1 MPKKKKISQNTS
13 IETLQ
18 VNAAKLL
25 AMGHYKEAI
34 ESYKRLLKKE
44 SRDEWQTALAKAYL
58 RRAQS
63 LANKGMYKEAAVLWE
78 NRANLCPYKKSLDQY
93 IYWLIRAG
101 RYIRAVRFFTESA
114 EHLPDNAIQQLQA
127 QFGALLLAGCSDVIE
142 AFPQDTPLLKQ
153 YALIRDALQAYFQG
167 DDKIV
172 EASLKKIPF
181 RSPYRDFRPIL
192 KALLLIEV
200 DPNAANQLLEKVP
213 ADSVYAQFAA
223 LVRIVGQDGETL
235 LTALSKLSEQEQLFI
250 AGLKG
255 WDKEQFKV
263 ISMLQT
269 AAKRDGSPKA
279 LLEVVT
285 ASRKILGDNYSCQFC
300 LALLPSYPAGVK
312 FYENK
317 FGSLSA
323 FEKNRITALKYERQE
338 QSEMADRYWRLC
350 VENLKQSTE
359 EGNRLKAAL
368 IMRHLVEIAERS
380 GEIFDDYQV
389 PEDLAESL
397 RLDPDDK
404 ASYLKLIQWYNHEN
418 DKKSYHKW
426 VDTAVKQFPQDSEVL
441 LTGIES
447 ATRKKAF
454 KKAARFAKTLLKVDP
469 INVKARQIARFSH
482 ISHARKLIKLG
493 KYELARKEL
502 EQGAHFEKNQ
512 HSGIVQINQ
521 GLLELQAEG
530 FIQPVTRRRS
540 TRRKSKSSESDLFEL
555 QQAKKYKLKNQ
566 KPIELLQEGFNL
578 AGGTLCGFFRI
589 IVETK
594 SQQLEPANILPLL
607 PKLDK
612 RYLPTQH
619 EVLEL
624 LSLINAYSE
633 ESLTFLTEAV
643 VPLTTLLQK
652 TAEFDFSQEEM
663 LSLCECFKKLEHH
676 ELVRQFAENALKRWP
691 EQPIFVYYQIYSQ
704 SHSRKSFWHISNS
717 DMDRLTQAADKATEQ
732 GDQRTAMMI
741 VKFLNEMRRSSFF
754 NPFHLDEFDDIE
766 SDMEALKNLDLDNI
780 TPADLIKLLNRLE
793 KLGIEIPDL

>member
-1 MPKKKKISQNTS
+1 
-13 IETLQ
+13 
-18 VNAAKLL
+18 
-25 AMGHYKEAI
+25 
-34 ESYKRLLKKE
+34 
-44 SRDEWQTALAKAYL
+44 
-58 RRAQS
+58 
-63 LANKGMYKEAAVLWE
+63 
-78 NRANLCPYKKSLDQY
+78 
-93 IYWLIRAG
+93 
-101 RYIRAVRFFTESA
+101 
-114 EHLPDNAIQQLQA
+114 LPDNARQQLQA
-127 QFGALLLAGCSDVIE
+127 QFAALLLAGCSDVIE
-142 AFPQDTPLLKQ
+142 TFPQDTPLFKQ
-153 YALIRDALQAYFQG
+153 YALIRNALQAYFQG
-167 DDKIV
+167 DSV
-172 EASLKKIPF
+172 ELSLKKIPF

-235 LTALSKLSEQEQLFI
+235 LTTLSKLSAQEQLFI

-255 WDKEQFKV
+255 WDKEQLNV
-263 ISMLQT
+263 ISKLQT

-279 LLEVVT
+279 LLEVVA
-285 ASRKILGDNYSCQFC
+285 ASRNILGDNRQFC

-312 FYENK
+312 FYEKK

-350 VENLKQSTE
+350 VENLKQSSD
-359 EGNRLKAAL
+359 NRLKAAL
-368 IMRHLVEIAERS
+368 ILRHLVELAERS

-418 DKKSYHKW
+418 DIKNYHKW
-426 VDTAVKQFPQDSEVL
+426 VDAAIKQFPQDSEVL

-454 KKAARFAKTLLKVDP
+454 KKAANFAKALLKVDP
-469 INVKARQIARFSH
+469 INIKARQIARFSH
-482 ISHARKLIKLG
+482 ISHARKLIRSG

-502 EQGAHFEKNQ
+502 EQGARFEKNQ
-512 HSGIVQINQ
+512 QSGIVQINQ

-530 FIQPVTRRRS
+530 FIQPLTRKRS
-540 TRRKSKSSESDLFEL
+540 TRRKSKASDLFEL
-555 QQAKKYKLKNQ
+555 QQPKNFKSKHP

-578 AGGTLCGFFRI
+578 AGGSLCGFFRI

-624 LSLINAYSE
+624 LSLINAYSGV
-633 ESLTFLTEAV
+633 TFLTEALT
-643 VPLTTLLQK
+643 PLITLLQK
-652 TAEFDFSQEEM
+652 AAKLDFSQEEI
-663 LSLCECFKKLEHH
+663 LSICECFKKLEHYA
-676 ELVRQFAENALKRWP
+676 LVRQFAENALKRWP
-691 EQPIFVYYQIYSQ
+691 EQPVFVYYQIYSQ
-704 SHSRKSFWHISNS
+704 SHSKKRFWHISNS
-717 DMDRLTQAADKATEQ
+717 DVDRLTHAADKATEQ
-732 GDQRTAMMI
+732 GDQRTAMLI
-741 VKFLNEMRRSSFF
+741 VKFLNEMKPPSFF
-754 NPFHLDEFDDIE
+754 NPFVMDDFEDDFE
-766 SDMEALKNLDLDNI
+766 SDIEALKNMDFEDL
-780 TPADLIKLLNRLE
+780 TPQEMIKLINRLK
-793 KLGIEIPDL
+793 KLGIEIPDF

>member
-1 MPKKKKISQNTS
+1 MPKNKKTSQNTS

-25 AMGHYKEAI
+25 AMGRYKEAI

-44 SRDEWQTALAKAYL
+44 QRDEWQTALAKAYL

-78 NRANLCPYKKSLDQY
+78 NRENLCTDKQSLDQY

-114 EHLPDNAIQQLQA
+114 EYLTDNAIQQLQA
-127 QFGALLLAGCSDVIE
+127 QFGALLLAGCSDVME
-142 AFPQDTPLLKQ
+142 EFPQDTPLLKQ
-153 YALIRDALQAYFQG
+153 YALIRNALQAYFQG
-167 DDKIV
+167 DSV
-172 EASLKKIPF
+172 ELFLKKIPF

-223 LVRIVGQDGETL
+223 LVRIVGQDSETL
-235 LTALSKLSEQEQLFI
+235 LTTLSKLSAQEQLFI

-255 WDKEQFKV
+255 WDKEQLNV
-263 ISMLQT
+263 ISKLQT

-279 LLEVVT
+279 LLEI
-285 ASRKILGDNYSCQFC
+285 ASRNILGDNRQFC
-300 LALLPSYPAGVK
+300 LALLPIYPAGVK
-312 FYENK
+312 FYEKK
-317 FGSLSA
+317 FGLLSA
-323 FEKNRITALKYERQE
+323 FEKNRITALNYERQE

-350 VENLKQSTE
+350 VENLKPSSD
-359 EGNRLKAAL
+359 NRLKAAL
-368 IMRHLVEIAERS
+368 ILRHLVELAERT

-418 DKKSYHKW
+418 DIKNYHKW
-426 VDTAVKQFPQDSEVL
+426 VETAVKQFPQDSEVL
-441 LTGIES
+441 LTAIES
-447 ATRKKAF
+447 STRKKAF
-454 KKAARFAKTLLKVDP
+454 KKAAAFAKALLKVDP
-469 INVKARQIARFSH
+469 INIKARQIARFSH

-502 EQGAHFEKNQ
+502 KQGTRFEKNKN
-512 HSGIVQINQ
+512 SGIVQINQ

-530 FIQPVTRRRS
+530 IIQPVTRKRS
-540 TRRKSKSSESDLFEL
+540 TRRKSKASESDLFEL

-566 KPIELLQEGFNL
+566 KTIELLQEGFNS
-578 AGGTLCGFFRI
+578 GGGALCGFFRI

-594 SQQLEPANILPLL
+594 SQQLDLANILPLL

-612 RYLPTQH
+612 DYLPTQH

-624 LSLINAYSE
+624 LSLINAYSGV
-633 ESLTFLTEAV
+633 TFLTEAV
-643 VPLTTLLQK
+643 APLTTLLQK
-652 TAEFDFSQEEM
+652 AAKLDFSQEEM
-663 LSLCECFKKLEHH
+663 LSICECFKKLEHH
-676 ELVRQFAENALKRWP
+676 GLVRQFAENALKCWP
-691 EQPIFVYYQIYSQ
+691 EQPVFVYYQIYSQ
-704 SHSRKSFWHISNS
+704 SHSKKRFWHISNS
-717 DMDRLTQAADKATEQ
+717 DMARLNHAADKAREQ

-741 VKFLNEMRRSSFF
+741 VKFLNGMKPASFF
-754 NPFHLDEFDDIE
+754 NPFVMDDFEDDFE
-766 SDMEALKNLDLDNI
+766 SDIEALKNMDFDDL
-780 TPADLIKLLNRLE
+780 TPAEMIKLINHLK

>member
-25 AMGHYKEAI
+25 AMGRYKEAI

-44 SRDEWQTALAKAYL
+44 QRDEWQTALAKAYL

-78 NRANLCPYKKSLDQY
+78 NRANLCTDKQSLDQY

-101 RYIRAVRFFTESA
+101 RYIRAVRFFTEST
-114 EHLPDNAIQQLQA
+114 EHLTDNAIQQLQA

-142 AFPQDTPLLKQ
+142 TFPQDTPLFKQ
-153 YALIRDALQAYFQG
+153 YAVIRGVLQAYFQG
-167 DDKIV
+167 DDKSV
-172 EASLKKIPF
+172 ELSLKKIPF

-235 LTALSKLSEQEQLFI
+235 LTTLSKLSAQEQLFI

-255 WDKEQFKV
+255 WDKEQLNV
-263 ISMLQT
+263 ISRLQT

-279 LLEVVT
+279 LLEVVAAT
-285 ASRKILGDNYSCQFC
+285 RKNLGDNRQFC

-350 VENLKQSTE
+350 VENLKQSS
-359 EGNRLKAAL
+359 GNSRKAAL
-368 IMRHLVEIAERS
+368 ILRHLVELAES
-380 GEIFDDYQV
+380 KGEIFDDYQV

-418 DKKSYHKW
+418 DIKNYHKW
-426 VDTAVKQFPQDSEVL
+426 VDTAIKQFPQDSEVL
-441 LTGIES
+441 LTAIES

-454 KKAARFAKTLLKVDP
+454 KKAANFAKALLKVDP
-469 INVKARQIARFSH
+469 INIKARQIALFSH
-482 ISHARKLIKLG
+482 ISHARKLIKSG

-530 FIQPVTRRRS
+530 FIQPVTRKRS
-540 TRRKSKSSESDLFEL
+540 TRRKSKASEFDLFEL
-555 QQAKKYKLKNQ
+555 QQAKKYKLKNP
-566 KPIELLQEGFNL
+566 KAIELLQEGFNS
-578 AGGTLCGFFRI
+578 GTLCGFFQL

-594 SQQLEPANILPLL
+594 SQQLELANILPLL

-624 LSLINAYSE
+624 LRLINAYSGV
-633 ESLTFLTEAV
+633 TFLTEAV
-643 VPLTTLLQK
+643 APLTTLLQK
-652 TAEFDFSQEEM
+652 AAKLDFSQEEI
-663 LSLCECFKKLEHH
+663 LSICECFKKLEHYA
-676 ELVRQFAENALKRWP
+676 LVRQFAENALKRWP
-691 EQPIFVYYQIYSQ
+691 EQPVFVYYQIYSQ
-704 SHSRKSFWHISNS
+704 SHSKKRFWHISNS
-717 DMDRLTQAADKATEQ
+717 DMARLTHAADKATEQ

-741 VKFLNEMRRSSFF
+741 VKFLNGIRRSSFF
-754 NPFHLDEFDDIE
+754 NPFVMDNFEDDFE
-766 SDMEALKNLDLDNI
+766 SDIEALKNMDFDDL
-780 TPADLIKLLNRLE
+780 TPA
-793 KLGIEIPDL
+793 